1 MKLLLLSLPDI
12 AQRSGI
18 DTSSAQYQLGKTIGS
33 WIPFILLAA
42 LFILMLRAALRRD
55 KNQ

>member
-42 LFILMLRAALRRD
+42 LFILMLHAALRRD